1 MGSVVIS
8 LDAELAWGYHD
19 FEQVPA
25 CIDTARESWLRLLEL
40 FDEFDLPATWAVVGH
55 LLLDSC
61 DGVHEDHP
69 TPDGWF
75 EKDPGTWEGRDELW
89 YGESLVDA
97 IEDADADHEVGCH
110 TFSHVEFGHTNRKIA
125 AAEMRKCV
133 EIAEERGLSVDS
145 FVFPRNYVG
154 HRDVLAAYGVSCYR
168 GNQPRRWYDR
178 GVTGSVAKFLGW
190 PTRTVEPT
198 LVEPE
203 IDEYGMVNLPAS
215 LFLFGF
221 EGTARSMVE
230 PLAGDPVVRMAKRGI
245 DKAAREQGV
254 YHMWL
259 HPNNL
264 TEERD
269 FERIR
274 TVLAHLDHVRSQT
287 PLTVETMG
295 GVAGKIKNDEPLPR
309 EPIGP
314 R

>member
-19 FEQVPA
+19 FEQVPP
-25 CIDTARESWLRLLEL
+25 CIDTARESWLQLLEL
-40 FDEFDLPATWAVVGH
+40 FDEFDVPATWAVVGH

-61 DGVHEDHP
+61 DGDHEGHP

-75 EKDPGTWEGRDELW
+75 EKDPGTWEGRDGEW
-89 YGESLVDA
+89 YGSSLVDA

-110 TFSHVEFGHTNRKIA
+110 TFSHVEFGHTTREIA

-133 EIAEERGLSVDS
+133 EIAEDRGLSVDS

-178 GVTGSVAKFLGW
+178 GLVGSTAKLLGW
-190 PTRTVEPT
+190 PTGTVEPT
-198 LVEPE
+198 LVTPE
-203 IDEYGMVNLPAS
+203 VDDYGMVNLPAS

-221 EGTARSMVE
+221 EGTARRLVE

-245 DKAAREQGV
+245 DKAAREAGI

-264 TEERD
+264 TSEQD
-269 FERIR
+269 FERVR
-274 TVLAHLDHVRSQT
+274 TILSHLDHVRTQT
-287 PLTVETMG
+287 PLTIETMG
-295 GVAGKIKNDEPLPR
+295 SVAGKLKDDEPLPR